1 MHKVQ
6 LSYNLTPSPA
16 DGRALH
22 HPLMA
27 MLEAVHETGSISAA
41 ARRLGQSYRHV
52 WGELKRWEGEL
63 GSALVA
69 WAKGRPARLS
79 PFGEKLLWAE
89 RRALARLAPE
99 LEALRSELE
108 RVFDVAFDAGAG
120 VIPMYASHDEA
131 LPRLRDR
138 AARHERLHLD
148 IQFTGSV
155 DALAALNEGR
165 CLVAGFHALVKA
177 PLRSPTARVYR
188 PMLRPG
194 THKLIGFATRT
205 QGLIVAA
212 GNPLAIASLEDLARP
227 GVRFVNRQRGT
238 GTRVVLEELLGA
250 AKLGSDRIDGF
261 ERTEPSHQAVA
272 EYVASGG
279 ADAAFG
285 IEAVARARG
294 LDFVALARE
303 QYFLVTRAA
312 SLDHPHVQALL
323 RVLATPEWRAALQ
336 AIPGY
341 TPERSGEVL
350 SLREVLPWWSYGTS
364 KRPQKDRPTLE
375 ADAQAAQL
383 RKPQNTSS
391 RSGR

>member
-6 LSYNLTPSPA
+6 LGYHLTAAP
-16 DGRALH
+16 GERRALH

-27 MLEAVHETGSISAA
+27 MLEAVHQTGSISAA

-52 WGELKRWEGEL
+52 WGELKRWEVEL
-63 GSALVA
+63 GHPLVV
-69 WAKGRPARLS
+69 WVKGQPATLS
-79 PFGEKLLWAE
+79 PFGDKLLWAE

-99 LEALRSELE
+99 LEALRAELE
-108 RVFDVAFDAGAG
+108 RVFDVAFDDSAG

-131 LPRLRDR
+131 LPRLREW
-138 AARHERLHLD
+138 AAREHRLHLD

-155 DALAALNEGR
+155 DALAALNDGR
-165 CLVAGFHALVKA
+165 CLVAGFHALVAA
-177 PLRSPTARVYR
+177 PRDSPTARVYR
-188 PMLRPG
+188 PMLKPG
-194 THKLIGFATRT
+194 VHKPIGFAART

-212 GNPLAIASLEDLARP
+212 GNPLGIASLAGLTRP

-250 AKLGSDRIDGF
+250 AGVESARIAGF

-272 EYVASGG
+272 ECVASGS

-294 LDFVALARE
+294 LDFVALAQER
-303 QYFLVTRAA
+303 YFLVTRAA
-312 SLDHPHVQALL
+312 TLDHPSVQARRALL
-323 RVLATPEWRAALQ
+323 ASPAWIATLE

-341 TPERSGEVL
+341 TAERSGDVL
-350 SLREVLPWWSYGTS
+350 SLRAVLPWWSYRTA
-364 KRPQKDRPTLE
+364 KRDRRL
-375 ADAQAAQL
+375 
-383 RKPQNTSS
+383 S
-391 RSGR
+391 RSGL